1 MALFKPPDVE
11 RLVARGNV
19 EGLIRAAK
27 YKKSVKVR
35 EEARAAL
42 ATMVDFLIGELNTK
56 NIRRLGIVREGLM
69 LAGRPAIDRMIWV
82 HTDKQ
87 SVHRRED
94 VTYVLGEMRAEEA
107 VPVLIVALRDPD
119 ALLRRLAAEALGKI
133 GDKRAAEPLRVALGD
148 DNAVVQKAATRAL
161 YKVQS

>member
-1 MALFKPPDVE
+1 MALFRPPDVE
-11 RLVARGNV
+11 QLVARGNV
-19 EGLIRAAK
+19 EGLIRAST
-27 YKKSVKVR
+27 YKKSEKVR
-35 EEARAAL
+35 NQAKAAL
-42 ATMVDFLIGELNTK
+42 AGMVDFLIGELNTK

-69 LAGRPAIDRMIWV
+69 IIGKPAVDRMIWV

-94 VTYVLGEMRAEEA
+94 VTYLLGEMRAKES
-107 VPVLIVALRDPD
+107 VPVLITAMRDPD

-133 GDKRAAEPLRVALGD
+133 GDPRAAGPLRVALGD

-161 YKVQS
+161 HKIQS